1 LLGVADATGELRKR
15 LSVVQIRGVYHVS
28 GSPQVVGESEEPR
41 RLPLCVVKQQ
51 YLGHG
56 RHSYYGASLARQAV

>member
-1 LLGVADATGELRKR
+1 
-15 LSVVQIRGVYHVS
+15 VYHVS

-56 RHSYYGASLARQAV
+56 RHSNYAASLARQAV